1 MRGGTKRGGRR
12 LIGEGKWMREE
23 EKEEKNDFNICR
35 YWKERNTAR

>member
-23 EKEEKNDFNICR
+23 EKEKNDFNICR